1 MVAIEALVQA
11 NVWKV
16 TAEEGESLREHG
28 KIAIL
33 EAMKMEID
41 VAVPDRLVG
50 ATLERILIKPG
61 DTVDS
66 GQTVAIARLA
76 AGKK

>member
-1 MVAIEALVQA
+1 MAIEAPVQA

-16 TAEEGESLREHG
+16 IAEEGQLLKENQ

-41 VAVPDRLVG
+41 VAVPDKLIG
-50 ATLERILIKPG
+50 AKLERILIKPG
-61 DTVDS
+61 DTVES
-66 GQTVAIARLA
+66 GQTVAIARVA
-76 AGKK
+76 SKA

>member
-1 MVAIEALVQA
+1 M
-11 NVWKV
+11 
-16 TAEEGESLREHG
+16 EGEKLQPNG

-41 VAVPDRLVG
+41 VVVPDRLYG
-50 ATLERILIKPG
+50 AVVEKLLVKPG

-66 GQTVAIARLA
+66 GQPLLVVRMP
-76 AGKK
+76 KDMK